1 MNSSDRIIDIL
12 MSMLLGEKIDVDSVK
27 SLYGVSERTIKR
39 DLSTIRSNS
48 IFSAGHDLHYDSV
61 QKKYSVTENGAISSE
76 EALAIIKILTSSR
89 ALNDVELKVV
99 VRKLLNLVATDEQA
113 DIKILLTTTN
123 ENYSA
128 VVDNK
133 ILPLVKQ
140 FSEWIIHK
148 REITFEYE
156 TEMTDHSIKQCGVPL
171 SIYFDDC
178 HFHVLMYLI
187 DADMTVIYQLDRFKQ
202 VSDEQHSINV
212 PANRRPDISRIL
224 REMYKLYPEKKR
236 EKIPE

>member
-236 EKIPE
+236 EKSPE